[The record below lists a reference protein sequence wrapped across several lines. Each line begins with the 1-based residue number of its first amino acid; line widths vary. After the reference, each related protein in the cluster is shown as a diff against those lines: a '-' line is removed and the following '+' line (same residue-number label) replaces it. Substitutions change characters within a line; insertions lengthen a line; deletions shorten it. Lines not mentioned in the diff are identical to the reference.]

1 MKIAV
6 NPDLDLCYIPFEP
19 VSEDDT
25 LEIRLQIANQGAAGQ
40 VEIAMHLDGREPAR
54 RFAVRRIRAPARAHG
69 FCTVFKSMAG
79 LAGSHTLH
87 VSLADTARPGAD
99 PIWIARPLAVRPYAP
114 NLLEGSFFLLA
125 SEGKPNTLSFA
136 RDLSELTDRQWAEQV
151 DSFNEIGIKALI
163 MMSSIQFADIKYR
176 YTPEADR
183 GLRAHY
189 ASRHYPRS
197 AIKAQDPI
205 RAILTAAERNGQSVF
220 LSAGNHLSIMDDYGR
235 VMEELYELYGQYK
248 SFYGWYFPVEPTVA
262 RPLAE
267 FEWFLKLA
275 AEIRRKADQLAPAKP
290 LLVSVA
296 LGDYDFINDVLHTG
310 LHRELYRYFKEGRAP
325 FNIIAPMDSVGCAE
339 LALDR
344 VQSFYSVLRDACRNT
359 SLHVWANAE
368 SFDSDDARRL
378 VPRYRGG
385 GFDGPQGLLQQ
396 IACERPYAE
405 KVITFET
412 TGFWA
417 KPGLPPELGGP
428 QAAAQYAQYR
438 AYMQH
443 PLPVFKN
450 LALGKKYSRS
460 APPNFPGRK
469 KLAPERRDPFPCAPD
484 MAGTTATDGML
495 CSGMAHGAG
504 HDLMFGYYA
513 MEPDHVFQVDIA
525 VDLEQICRVDLVRCS
540 RVAAQHFAA
549 DRIAVYAGADG
560 QSYRKAGEAEVYRHG
575 WLSVS
580 VNLNCR
586 FVKVKFFK
594 AHQRRSYSYK
604 NDENFACLIV
614 DEIEILQ
621 QVSSVGQAGAHRPG

>member
-1 MKIAV
+1 MDLAV

-19 VSEDDT
+19 VAEDDT
-25 LEIRLQIANQGAAGQ
+25 LEIRLQIANRGAAG
-40 VEIAMHLDGREPAR
+40 VIEIAMHLDGREPER
-54 RFAVRRIRAPARAHG
+54 CFTRRRIQIPAHSRG
-69 FCTVFKSMAG
+69 FCNVFHSMAG
-79 LAGSHTLH
+79 LAGAHTLH
-87 VSLADTARPGAD
+87 VAMADTAKPGAD
-99 PIWIARPLAVRPYAP
+99 PVWIAKPLAVRQYAP
-114 NLLEGSFFLLA
+114 NLIEGSFFLLA
-125 SEGKPNTLSFA
+125 SEGKPNTASFA
-136 RDLSELTDRQWAEQV
+136 RGLTELTDRQWAEQV
-151 DSFNEIGIKALI
+151 DSFNEIGIKTLV

-189 ASRHYPRS
+189 ASRYYPRS

-235 VMEELYELYGQYK
+235 VMEELHELYGKYK

-275 AEIRRKADQLAPAKP
+275 ADIRRKADQLAPVKP

-296 LGDYDFINDVLHTG
+296 LGDYDFINDILHTG
-310 LHRELYRYFKEGRAP
+310 LHRELYQYFKAGRAP

-344 VQSFYSVLRDACRNT
+344 VQSFYSVLRDACRQT
-359 SLHVWANAE
+359 PLHVWANAE
-368 SFDSDDARRL
+368 SFDADDARHL
-378 VPRYRGG
+378 APRFRGG
-385 GFDGPQGLLQQ
+385 GFAGPRGLLQQ

-405 KVITFET
+405 KVITFEM

-428 QAAAQYAQYR
+428 QATTQYAKYR
-438 AYMQH
+438 AYMAN
-443 PLPVFKN
+443 PPPVFKN
-450 LALGKKYSRS
+450 IALGKKYSRS

-484 MAGTTATDGML
+484 MDGTTATDGML

-504 HDLMFGYYA
+504 HDLMFGYYV
-513 MEPDHVFQVDIA
+513 MESGKVFQVDIT
-525 VDLEQICRVDLVRCS
+525 VDLEQVCRVDLVRCS
-540 RVAAQHFAA
+540 QVAAEHFSA
-549 DRIAVYAGADG
+549 DRIAVFAGNDG
-560 QSYRKAGEAEVYRHG
+560 KSYRQVGAVDVYLNG
-575 WLSVS
+575 WLTVPAGME
-580 VNLNCR
+580 CR
-586 FVKVKFFK
+586 FVKVRFFK
-594 AHQRRSYSYK
+594 SHQRRSYAYK

-621 QVSSVGQAGAHRPG
+621 QIGGAEPAGARQA